1 MNRPATVQGRRGEG
15 PRLPHL
21 SSLDGLR
28 ALAVIAVLLY
38 HAQTSWLRGGF
49 LGVDV
54 FFVISG
60 YLITS
65 LLLVEWRQRGCIDLP
80 AFWLRRARRLLPAL
94 FLLIG
99 VTLAFAVV
107 FLPGEVAGL
116 RSYAAAALGYVTN
129 WYLVFHQSSY
139 FETIGRPSLFQH
151 LWSLAVEEQF
161 YILWPLLFTAMMRFW
176 RPRQVVLVVLAGAAA
191 SALAMALLYRPDVD
205 PSRLYYGTDTRAA
218 GLLVGAALAFLWG
231 PGQLEGRVGR
241 ANGLLLDILGFGAL
255 GVLVCFCLRIDGFQ
269 PFLYRG
275 GFALVALT
283 TAVVI
288 AVAAHPRAHLMG
300 GLLSRQ
306 PLRWIG
312 LRSYGIYLWHW
323 PIFMVTRPQ
332 LDVPLDG
339 LPLLALRL
347 AATLLIA
354 ELSYRLVETPIRT
367 GALRRIWELLRET
380 HRPLR
385 RGPWWQWAGVA
396 STVLATFG
404 VLGAS
409 VASAH
414 TPPLPSYL
422 SAGAVDVIS
431 TPRPPSVV
439 PAFVSPS
446 ATPVAPALNAVPPQD
461 APGSPQ
467 QPPPPT
473 ADATPTP
480 QPTPP
485 MVAAARASAVHVT
498 AVGDS
503 VMLSAANELAQAVG
517 DIEVDAQVGRQ
528 VSAAISL
535 LRAKADAGQL
545 GEAVVIDLGT
555 NGTFS
560 ASQFDEIMQVLG
572 GTRRVVFVNLKVPR
586 DWEGLN
592 NAMLAQK
599 VKDYPNAVLVD
610 WHTASI
616 NQPQFFWDDGIHL
629 RPEGAQVYAQ
639 LIVACLE
646 AP

>member
-1 MNRPATVQGRRGEG
+1 MDRAGTTQGRRGES
-15 PRLPHL
+15 PRLPYL

-65 LLLVEWRQRGCIDLP
+65 LLLVEWRQRGRIDLP

-99 VTLAFAVV
+99 VTLAFAAVY
-107 FLPGEVAGL
+107 LPGEVAEL
-116 RSYAAAALGYVTN
+116 RGYAAAALGYVTN
-129 WYLVFHQSSY
+129 WYLVFHRSSY

-176 RPRQVVLVVLAGAAA
+176 RPRHVMLVVLAGAAA
-191 SALAMALLYRPDVD
+191 STLAMALQYRPDVD
-205 PSRLYYGTDTRAA
+205 PSRVYYGTDTRAV
-218 GLLVGAALAFLWG
+218 GLLGGAALAFLWV
-231 PGQLEGRVGR
+231 PGELEGRAGR
-241 ANGLLLDILGFGAL
+241 ANGLLLDVVGFGAL
-255 GVLVCFCLRIDGFQ
+255 AVLVCLCFRLDGFQ

-275 GFALVALT
+275 GFALAALAA
-283 TAVVI
+283 AVVV
-288 AVAAHPRAHLMG
+288 AVAVHPRARLMG
-300 GLLSRQ
+300 ALLGCG

-347 AATLLIA
+347 AATVLIA
-354 ELSYRLVETPIRT
+354 EVSYRFVETPIRT
-367 GALRRIWELLRET
+367 GALRRVWGLLRET
-380 HRPLR
+380 HRPSLAR
-385 RGPWWQWAGVA
+385 TWWQWTVVAGA
-396 STVLATFG
+396 VLVTFC
-404 VLGAS
+404 VLGRS

-414 TPPLPSYL
+414 SPPLPSYL
-422 SAGAVDVIS
+422 SVGEVDIIS
-431 TPRPPSVV
+431 RPPPASVSPTLV
-439 PAFVSPS
+439 PPS
-446 ATPVAPALNAVPPQD
+446 ATPAAPSPNAAPPQN
-461 APGSPQ
+461 APGSQQ
-467 QPPPPT
+467 QPPPPS
-473 ADATPTP
+473 ADATPRP
-480 QPTPP
+480 QPTPT
-485 MVAAARASAVHVT
+485 AAAAVAPAVHVT

-517 DIEVDAQVGRQ
+517 DVEVDAKVGRQ
-528 VSAAISL
+528 VSAAISV
-535 LRAKADAGQL
+535 LRAKRDAGQL

-560 ASQFDEIMQVLG
+560 ASQFDEIMQVLAG
-572 GTRRVVFVNLKVPR
+572 ARRVVFVNLKVPR
-586 DWEGLN
+586 DWEGPN
-592 NAMLAQK
+592 NAMLAER
-599 VKDYPNAVLVD
+599 VKHYPNAVLVD

-616 NQPQFFWDDGIHL
+616 NQPQLFWDDGIHL

-639 LIVACLE
+639 LIAACVR